1 MLWQGN
7 TEISGIHYFYFFNK
21 VMTLANSLSN
31 LKKQQHNYN
40 IIPLPPPHFFP
51 FIYIKSAHFV
61 DVRILFELTS
71 QLRQLNH
78 TSIIKEVWM
87 TLTLITRNSWTR
99 HNWYLPLH
107 LCICFRS
114 ITLAYKLF
122 VMRHLKMIE
131 LIFLPS
137 LIQRFFVTLTLY
149 IENSWMNDFGWN
161 VPLS

>member
-7 TEISGIHYFYFFNK
+7 TKISGIHNFYFLNK

-31 LKKQQHNYN
+31 LKNNN
-40 IIPLPPPHFFP
+40 IIIIKSLLFT

-78 TSIIKEVWM
+78 TSIIKEVWL

-107 LCICFRS
+107 LYICFRS

-149 IENSWMNDFGWN
+149 IENSWMNDFWWN